1 MTVGHWHCVFWC
13 IMQLTRTVY
22 VWFLIHLQLHT
33 YHHVIYDVL
42 RVVVVLL
49 SWTKIGIMCY
59 PVISREIYSGK
70 HHPTL
75 WIRARIPPPPKK
87 HFAAI
92 SISFV
97 LNRWTDTHV
106 PETWGTLAL
115 REVFALMLPLFC
127 SHRVFLVSHFLGFV
141 CRSMPML
148 EKLSMPLAVRLA
160 GITNCHV
167 FVHALRTIK
176 WKISYLQ
183 YNSHV
188 ITHIH

>member
-1 MTVGHWHCVFWC
+1 MPLVF
-13 IMQLTRTVY
+13 LA
-22 VWFLIHLQLHT
+22 
-33 YHHVIYDVL
+33 D
-42 RVVVVLL
+42 
-49 SWTKIGIMCY
+49 SWTIQWFVDGWGKRCRYTVLKSAANPKFRYGKWEIPNTKI
-59 PVISREIYSGK
+59 PLTLISRNLQQHSPYSRG
-70 HHPTL
+70 
-75 WIRARIPPPPKK
+75 IG
-87 HFAAI
+87 
-92 SISFV
+92 
-97 LNRWTDTHV
+97 WTSTSSEP
-106 PETWGTLAL
+106 PETPSLW
-115 REVFALMLPLFC
+115 EDFASIPPLFC
-127 SHRVFLVSHFLGFV
+127 SHHVFLVFHFLGFV